1 MNNRLILIA
10 VAVIVIGAIAW
21 RLYPQTHA
29 GPDGAGEPI
38 VAVTVP
44 ELDQAARAGEAAF
57 NEKCASCHGG
67 NAAGQA
73 GVAPPL
79 VHVIYEPN
87 HHGDQSFYLAAQRGV
102 RSHHW
107 PFGDMPPVEGISD
120 KEVGQII
127 TYVRTL
133 QRANGIN

>member
-1 MNNRLILIA
+1 MSNRLILIA
-10 VAVIVIGAIAW
+10 VAALVIGAIAW
-21 RLYPQTHA
+21 RLYPQAPA
-29 GPDGAGEPI
+29 GSDGGGEPI

-44 ELDQAARAGEAAF
+44 ELDPAARAGEAAF
-57 NEKCASCHGG
+57 NEKCAGCHGG

-87 HHGDQSFYLAAQRGV
+87 HHGDQSFYLAARRGV

-107 PFGDMPPVEGISD
+107 PFGDMPPVEGITD
-120 KEVGQII
+120 REVGQII